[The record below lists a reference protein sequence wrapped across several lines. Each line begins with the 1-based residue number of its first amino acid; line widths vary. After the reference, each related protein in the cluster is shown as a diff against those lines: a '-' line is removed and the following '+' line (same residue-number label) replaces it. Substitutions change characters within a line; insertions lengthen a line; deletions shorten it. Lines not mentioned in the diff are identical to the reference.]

1 MYVNLACEVWLS
13 VVVIHI
19 VDDGFWLALPVD
31 IGLKSAKPCSNIF
44 VLCGCFNFRYSLIGK
59 VPKDGKLTSTHTPIP
74 VKSYKKKYNVWSI
87 NMPMQ

>member
-31 IGLKSAKPCSNIF
+31 IGLDRKS
-44 VLCGCFNFRYSLIGK
+44 V
-59 VPKDGKLTSTHTPIP
+59 V
-74 VKSYKKKYNVWSI
+74 
-87 NMPMQ
+87 